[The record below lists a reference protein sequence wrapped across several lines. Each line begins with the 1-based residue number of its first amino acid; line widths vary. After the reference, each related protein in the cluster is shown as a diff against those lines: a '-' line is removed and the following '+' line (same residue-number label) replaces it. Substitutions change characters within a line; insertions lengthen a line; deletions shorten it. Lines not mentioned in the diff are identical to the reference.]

1 MKKYFA
7 ELSRETNND
16 HSKCPSLASRSDTE
30 HALWIA
36 LSTASF
42 KSPGVQRC
50 DPEHRAISLDHH
62 SIMRMSSTCIRGND
76 LWCPKFS
83 GRSRRSLLRQPWKS
97 AIAVLLLG
105 LFTGPAYGVAQS
117 APSTATKPWF
127 SAEERNFASKAK
139 SRTEAQLTLDAEK
152 TYSLAELI
160 DLAEQHNPDT
170 RVAWQ
175 TAKTR
180 AAELGVAKSA
190 LYPALAA
197 IALAGTNR
205 HGELIGNWTIQTIGV
220 FLPTLNIEYLIFDFG
235 GRSGAIA
242 AARANLFAS
251 NFAFNDTHRKIIY
264 DVMLTYYRLLDA
276 IGRQDAAKANLA
288 NARALEKDA
297 ADRLNHGLATKPDVL
312 EANAARTHAEY
323 ELANVV
329 GAQEIAQ
336 GDLATVLGLQA
347 DTVIAVQGMDKL
359 ATPTHLAEAAD
370 QMIDRAFEQ
379 RPDLME
385 RVAHLREAEAE
396 LQKAKSVYLPSLSLS
411 SALGKERAYG
421 QQTPGFP
428 GFFAS
433 VPQYWNVELSLKWTI
448 FDGGKRESEVRAAKA
463 RRSRAQADIDA
474 MHDRIEDEVWRAYTN
489 ANTAFRQQEAAS
501 AQLLASDQSYTAA
514 LRAYDLGVRNLL
526 DVLAAQRALA
536 DARTADVTARTEVL
550 SQVANLAFTT
560 ADLLIPPAANPRP

>member
-1 MKKYFA
+1 MDRIV
-7 ELSRETNND
+7 L
-16 HSKCPSLASRSDTE
+16 
-30 HALWIA
+30 
-36 LSTASF
+36 
-42 KSPGVQRC
+42 
-50 DPEHRAISLDHH
+50 
-62 SIMRMSSTCIRGND
+62 MSSSYIRGSD
-76 LWCPKFS
+76 LQRPMLS
-83 GRSRRSLLRQPWKS
+83 GRARKTHLPQPWKS
-97 AIAVLLLG
+97 ALAVLLLG
-105 LFTGPAYGVAQS
+105 PLVGPPYGISQS

-127 SAEERNFASKAK
+127 SSEAKNFVNNTK
-139 SRTEAQLTLDAEK
+139 SRTEAQPTLDAE
-152 TYSLAELI
+152 TVYSLAELI
-160 DLAEQHNPDT
+160 DIAELHNPDT
-170 RVAWQ
+170 RAAWQ
-175 TAKTR
+175 AAKTR
-180 AAELGVAKSA
+180 AAELGVAKGA

-220 FLPTLNIEYLIFDFG
+220 FRPTLNIEYLIFDFG

-276 IGRQDAAKANLA
+276 IGRQDAAKASLA
-288 NARALEKDA
+288 NARAVEKDA
-297 ADRLNHGLATKPDVL
+297 ADRLDHGLATNPDVL
-312 EANAARTHAEY
+312 EAIATRAHAEY
-323 ELANVV
+323 ELADVL

-336 GDLATVLGLQA
+336 GDLATVLGLPA
-347 DTVIAVQGMDKL
+347 DTVIAVQGMDNI

-396 LQKAKSVYLPSLSLS
+396 LQQAKSAYLPSLSFS

-421 QQTPGFP
+421 QQTGFP
-428 GFFAS
+428 GSFATA
-433 VPQYWNVELSLKWTI
+433 PQFWNVELSLKWTI
-448 FDGGKRESEVRAAKA
+448 FDGGKRESEVAGAKA
-463 RRSRAQADIDA
+463 RRSRAQAEIDA
-474 MHDRIEDEVWRAYTN
+474 MRDRLEDEVWRAYTN
-489 ANTAFRQQEAAS
+489 AKTAFRQQEAAS

-536 DARTADVTARTEVL
+536 DARTADVTAHTEVL

-560 ADLLIPPAANPRP
+560 ADLLILPAAHPHP

>member
-1 MKKYFA
+1 MP
-7 ELSRETNND
+7 LSEAASIYMTT
-16 HSKCPSLASRSDTE
+16 SKCPYLASSSDTE

-50 DPEHRAISLDHH
+50 DPEYRAIYRERH
-62 SIMRMSSTCIRGND
+62 SIMSMSSTCIRGND
-76 LWCPKFS
+76 LWFPKFP
-83 GRSRRSLLRQPWKS
+83 GRARRSLLQQPWNS

-105 LFTGPAYGVAQS
+105 MFIGPAYGIAQS

-127 SAEERNFASKAK
+127 SGEERNFAGKAK
-139 SRTEAQLTLDAEK
+139 SRTETQLTFDAEK

-170 RVAWQ
+170 RAAWQ
-175 TAKTR
+175 AAKTR
-180 AAELGVAKSA
+180 AAELGVAKGA

-220 FLPTLNIEYLIFDFG
+220 FRPTLNIEYLIFDFG

-276 IGRQDAAKANLA
+276 IGRQDAAKASLA
-288 NARALEKDA
+288 NARAVEKDA
-297 ADRLNHGLATKPDVL
+297 ADRLDHGLATNPDVL
-312 EANAARTHAEY
+312 EAIATRAHAEY
-323 ELANVV
+323 ELADVL

-336 GDLATVLGLQA
+336 GDLATVLGLPA
-347 DTVIAVQGMDKL
+347 DTVIAVQGMDNI

-396 LQKAKSVYLPSLSLS
+396 LEQAKSVYLPSLSFS

-421 QQTPGFP
+421 QQGDLPGS
-428 GFFAS
+428 FAT
-433 VPQYWNVELSLKWTI
+433 VPEYWKVELGLKWTI
-448 FDGGKRESEVRAAKA
+448 FDGGRRESEVAEAKA
-463 RRSRAQADIDA
+463 RRNRAQAEIDA
-474 MHDRIEDEVWRAYTN
+474 LRDRIEDEVWRAYTS
-489 ANTAFRQQEAAS
+489 AKTAFRQQEAAS

-514 LRAYDLGVRNLL
+514 LRACDLGVRNLL

-536 DARTADVTARTEVL
+536 EARTADVTAHTEVL

-560 ADLLIPPAANPRP
+560 ADLLILPAAHPHP